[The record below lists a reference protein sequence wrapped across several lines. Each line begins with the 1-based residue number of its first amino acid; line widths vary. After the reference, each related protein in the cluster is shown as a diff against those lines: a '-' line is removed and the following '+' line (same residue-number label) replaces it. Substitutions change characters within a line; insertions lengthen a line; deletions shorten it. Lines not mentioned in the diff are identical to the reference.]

1 MKKLVLAAAAA
12 MIFAPSL
19 VTAQSS
25 SIEKCGA
32 GKRVTCVVDGDTIWF
47 QGEKI
52 RMMGY
57 DTPEPTTDICG
68 GFKEIDLANLATR
81 RLVQLLSENP
91 FTISRDG
98 KDKYGR
104 TLATIRIGEADV
116 GEILIAEGLARA
128 WPDGHEFWC
137 D

>member
-1 MKKLVLAAAAA
+1 MAKFFPAAAVLLMLAPSLAAA
-12 MIFAPSL
+12 
-19 VTAQSS
+19 QSS
-25 SIEKCGA
+25 AIEKCGS

-47 QGEKI
+47 EGEKI
-52 RMMGY
+52 RMIGY

-68 GFKEIDLANLATR
+68 GFKEIDLANTATD
-81 RLVQLLSENP
+81 RLIQLLNQNA
-91 FTISRDG
+91 FTIARDG

-104 TLATIRIGEADV
+104 TLATVRIGQTDV
-116 GEILIAEGLARA
+116 GEILIAEELARA